1 MKHAVAS
8 LTTGACML
16 LASTGALLAAN
27 PHTALPTPF
36 KGQPGQNGGITCGS
50 TVAPATVPGHSMGA
64 GTAPGS
70 PFNSS
75 GVADSHYAGTQPQNS
90 ANGQFAEYD
99 VACFQA
105 P

>member
-8 LTTGACML
+8 LTIGACML
-16 LASTGALLAAN
+16 LASTGTLLAAN
-27 PHTALPTPF
+27 PHTVTTTP

-50 TVAPATVPGHSMGA
+50 SVAPATVPGNSMGA

-70 PFNSS
+70 PFNPM
-75 GVADSHYAGTQPQNS
+75 GVAGTKYAGTQPQNS
-90 ANGQFAEYD
+90 AKGQFAEYD